1 MAWTEEVSCRR
12 SNGGRMERFM
22 TRVKVYLIV
31 QAVLCLLLV
40 ILLSVSAVNIYRE
53 GSARKAEHPL
63 ESIYT
68 TQDVARKAAPI
79 LPLFFIAV
87 GMTAAG
93 LLLGVKDEHAEKP
106 VQDARTT
113 RDLTAGRIAV
123 PGADILRERG
133 YQKRVSV
140 LGWAAFGACMIPIAL
155 YLVNT
160 AHFPDELEGMIRN
173 LAVGV
178 FPWAAAGM
186 GCLIIREILLEKS
199 ILRETGLAKAQLAA
213 EKEEHLQGAGKA
225 PAGPEDGAENSGGTV
240 SHEALA
246 QGNGTG
252 TKSRR
257 TLQLVIVAAAIVFIV
272 MGVVNG
278 SAHDVLVKA
287 INICTECIGLG

>member
-1 MAWTEEVSCRR
+1 
-12 SNGGRMERFM
+12 M
-22 TRVKVYLIV
+22 TRVKAYLIV

-40 ILLSVSAVNIYRE
+40 VLLSVSAVNIYRE

-68 TQDVARKAAPI
+68 TQDVARKAEPI

-106 VQDARTT
+106 VQDVRTT

-160 AHFPDELEGMIRN
+160 AHFPEELEGMIRN

-186 GCLIIREILLEKS
+186 GCLIIREVLLEKS
-199 ILRETGLAKAQLAA
+199 LLREIGFARAQLAA
-213 EKEEHLQGAGKA
+213 EKKETGKEAAAADDETAPEEAG
-225 PAGPEDGAENSGGTV
+225 SGV
-240 SHEALA
+240 SGEVSSV
-246 QGNGTG
+246 GNGSG

-257 TLQLVIVAAAIVFIV
+257 AVQLVILAAAVVFIV
-272 MGVVNG
+272 MGVANG

>member
-1 MAWTEEVSCRR
+1 
-12 SNGGRMERFM
+12 M
-22 TRVKVYLIV
+22 TRVKAYLIV

-40 ILLSVSAVNIYRE
+40 VLLSVSAVNIYRE

-160 AHFPDELEGMIRN
+160 AHFPEELEGMIRN

-186 GCLIIREILLEKS
+186 GCLIIREVLLEKS
-199 ILRETGLAKAQLAA
+199 LLREIGFARAQLAA
-213 EKEEHLQGAGKA
+213 EKKETGKA
-225 PAGPEDGAENSGGTV
+225 PAAADDETAPEEAGSGV
-240 SHEALA
+240 SGEVSSV
-246 QGNGTG
+246 GSGSG
-252 TKSRR
+252 TKSKRAV
-257 TLQLVIVAAAIVFIV
+257 QLVILAAAIVFIV
-272 MGVVNG
+272 MGVANG

>member
-1 MAWTEEVSCRR
+1 
-12 SNGGRMERFM
+12 M

-68 TQDVARKAAPI
+68 TEDVARKAAPI

-93 LLLGVKDEHAEKP
+93 LLLGVKDEHTEKP

-160 AHFPDELEGMIRN
+160 AHFPEELEVMIRN

-199 ILRETGLAKAQLAA
+199 LLREIGLARAQLAK
-213 EKEEHLQGAGKA
+213 EKEERLQGDGKA
-225 PAGPEDGAENSGGTV
+225 SVMPEDGAEKSESNG
-240 SHEALA
+240 SHEVLA
-246 QGNGTG
+246 HEIGSG

-257 TLQLVIVAAAIVFIV
+257 ALQLLIIAAAIVFLV
-272 MGVVNG
+272 MGIVNG

>member
-140 LGWAAFGACMIPIAL
+140 LGWAA
-155 YLVNT
+155 
-160 AHFPDELEGMIRN
+160 
-173 LAVGV
+173 
-178 FPWAAAGM
+178 AAAGM